1 MSPASAQEKNSPWLF
16 GVLAIPWGISYS
28 GLVGLLVPYLLR
40 KHGVSV
46 DRIAEAVS
54 VAALPL
60 MCSFLVAPIVD
71 LGLPRRIWALL
82 AAAVTALLAWAAII
96 LSTGSL
102 PFLTLVL
109 FICTRSEERR
119 V

>member
-1 MSPASAQEKNSPWLF
+1 MSPASAQGKNSPWLF
-16 GVLAIPWGISYS
+16 GVLAIPWGVAYS

-54 VAALPL
+54 VASLPL
-60 MCSFLVAPIVD
+60 MCSFFVAPIVD
-71 LGLPRRIWALL
+71 VGLPRRIWVLLAAGVTGLL
-82 AAAVTALLAWAAII
+82 AAAAIM
-96 LSTGSL
+96 LSSGSL

-109 FICTRSEERR
+109 FISTVSLTLL
-119 V
+119 